1 MSDAPLPAWVFDGR
15 SGVHAPAGSWS
26 ARRSELVPRAE
37 LPVYRRQLFPERVFG
52 EEAATP
58 DRAGE
63 TLFEN
68 EGVRLWRLPELDAGI
83 GIVSFKSRMHAIGE
97 EVMDGLL
104 AAVAHAEREL
114 DGLVLWHPAPFAVG
128 ADLNQVGRAADEQ
141 DFARLEAMVDKFQRC
156 ARALKYAQVP
166 TVAAV
171 QGMALG
177 GGCELALHASR
188 RVFALESQLG
198 LVEAGVGLI
207 PAGGGCKAFALRA
220 AELARNTATPTEV
233 MPFLQEAFMTIAM
246 AKVTGSALEARERG
260 FAREADPVLFNGHE
274 LLFVALREARAL
286 ADAGHVPP
294 PKPRAIPVA
303 GRAGIAALEMTLVNM
318 REGGMISAH
327 DYKVARAAAVAL
339 CGGEVDGGS
348 LVDEDWLFA
357 VERGLFVE
365 LLKTPETRARIAH
378 MLDTGK
384 PLRN

>member
-1 MSDAPLPAWVFDGR
+1 MERRISLYISGLPGRTRALSPLRQPARLEAGIYSLEVSLPGHYPVTR
-15 SGVHAPAGSWS
+15 SVALAGGQL
-26 ARRSELVPRAE
+26 ARETVTLPPRTA

-58 DRAGE
+58 ERAGE

-104 AAVAHAEREL
+104 AAVAQAERDL

-128 ADLNQVGRAADEQ
+128 ADLNQVGRAANEQ
-141 DFARLEAMVDKFQRC
+141 DFERLEAMVDKFQRC

-188 RVFALESQLG
+188 RVLALETQVG

-220 AELARNTATPTEV
+220 AELARNSATPTEV
-233 MPFLQEAFMTIAM
+233 MPFLQDAFMTIAM
-246 AKVTGSALEARERG
+246 AKVSGSALEARERG
-260 FAREADPVLFNGHE
+260 FAREADP
-274 LLFVALREARAL
+274 
-286 ADAGHVPP
+286 
-294 PKPRAIPVA
+294 
-303 GRAGIAALEMTLVNM
+303 
-318 REGGMISAH
+318 
-327 DYKVARAAAVAL
+327 DYQ
-339 CGGEVDGGS
+339 G
-348 LVDEDWLFA
+348 WN
-357 VERGLFVE
+357 
-365 LLKTPETRARIAH
+365 
-378 MLDTGK
+378 TG
-384 PLRN
+384 P